1 MRADGLPIARNTGLL
16 ATALALSSA
25 MLQLSAA
32 VASLTLVMVLDIEG
46 LLGLGPAIVLAAG
59 ALAALPAGRAMD
71 RFGRVPV
78 LIAGF
83 AIGAVGCGLAA
94 IGSGTGSSVAVLAG
108 LVGVGTASAT
118 ALLARTA
125 AGDMY
130 PPERRARGIAL
141 VLFGA
146 VFGAILGPAV
156 FNPLLAGHELDGD
169 ALVPLWLAAG
179 GFMLDRHPRRRRGE
193 ARPQADRRAAAPQDE
208 PVATAAP
215 LRELVGRPGVIP
227 ALLAAQASFAVMVGV
242 MTLTGAVVVDHQH
255 HEAHHVFTIIGAHV
269 VGMYALVIVVGDLI
283 DRIGRR
289 PSLSG
294 GLLLMG
300 VSVISLLWIDSVPAT
315 AVALFGLGLGWN
327 LSFVAATAE
336 LADCTAPSE
345 RGKLLGFNDLLSG
358 LTGAGLALL
367 GGLALTALGVAAL
380 AIGATVLVV
389 APALW
394 LLGTR
399 MRRARSPRR
408 ARRPCASSDAVV
420 SGRDGDLAG
429 RALRGLGDALFD
441 RARELLLHGLPAWLR
456 QQPRGDEAQRRA
468 KRDVERDR
476 QRAVELCS
484 SKVAS
489 SGAGP
494 PANTD
499 ASW

>member
-32 VASLTLVMVLDIEG
+32 VASLTLVMVLDVEG

-94 IGSGTGSSVAVLAG
+94 IGSGTASSVPVLAG

-179 GFMLDRHPRRRRGE
+179 GFMLS
-193 ARPQADRRAAAPQDE
+193 
-208 PVATAAP
+208 
-215 LRELVGRPGVIP
+215 
-227 ALLAAQASFAVMVGV
+227 AS
-242 MTLTGAVVVDHQH
+242 
-255 HEAHHVFTIIGAHV
+255 
-269 VGMYALVIVVGDLI
+269 
-283 DRIGRR
+283 
-289 PSLSG
+289 PS
-294 GLLLMG
+294 
-300 VSVISLLWIDSVPAT
+300 
-315 AVALFGLGLGWN
+315 
-327 LSFVAATAE
+327 
-336 LADCTAPSE
+336 
-345 RGKLLGFNDLLSG
+345 
-358 LTGAGLALL
+358 
-367 GGLALTALGVAAL
+367 
-380 AIGATVLVV
+380 
-389 APALW
+389 
-394 LLGTR
+394 
-399 MRRARSPRR
+399 SPR
-408 ARRPCASSDAVV
+408 
-420 SGRDGDLAG
+420 
-429 RALRGLGDALFD
+429 
-441 RARELLLHGLPAWLR
+441 
-456 QQPRGDEAQRRA
+456 
-468 KRDVERDR
+468 
-476 QRAVELCS
+476 
-484 SKVAS
+484 
-489 SGAGP
+489 
-494 PANTD
+494 
-499 ASW
+499 